1 MAAAMQLGGL
11 ATGRSPRGRFL
22 SSSLPVVGPS
32 WLAAAERAAVA
43 RIEALRRRLLASE
56 ETFETID
63 YGAGEP
69 RLDLAA
75 QEMAAGRRFRARV
88 GEICAT
94 RSKSVEE
101 GILLF
106 RLVRLLRPQ
115 RCLELGSGLGVSTAF
130 IAAAL
135 RLNRKGL
142 LVSLE
147 GCPELARMA
156 QENLAGLGL
165 RRAEIVNAR
174 FQDALPELL
183 RSRHFDFAYID
194 GHHDREA
201 TQAYV
206 GQLTATGTHDMAIV
220 IDDIGWSAGMRQ
232 AWARIAESE
241 QVAAAGSCNGFGL
254 CFTRA

>member
-22 SSSLPVVGPS
+22 SSSLPVVGAS
-32 WLAAAERAAVA
+32 WLAAAERTAVA
-43 RIEALRRRLLASE
+43 RIEALRRSLLTSE

-69 RLDLAA
+69 GLGLPA

-94 RSKSVEE
+94 RSKSLEE
-101 GILLF
+101 GVLLF
-106 RLVRLLRPQ
+106 RLVRLLRPR
-115 RCLELGSGLGVSTAF
+115 RCLELGTGLGLSAAF

-156 QENLAGLGL
+156 RENLAALGL
-165 RRAEIVNAR
+165 ERAEVVSAR
-174 FQDALPELL
+174 FQDALPDLL
-183 RSRHFDFAYID
+183 RSRHFDFVYID

-206 GQLTATGTHDMAIV
+206 GQLAAAGAGDMAIV
-220 IDDIGWSAGMRQ
+220 IDDIAWSAGMKE
-232 AWARIAESE
+232 AWARIARSDL
-241 QVAAAGSCNGFGL
+241 VAAAGSCNGFGL
-254 CFTRA
+254 CFTKA